1 MQFPYF
7 QFPLFGDGL
16 IIAIDAILH
25 VFISHGVAIGM
36 VTMIVLAEYIGH
48 RRCDPEWEN
57 LARAAIKPA
66 VIIITSVGAITGVG
80 IWFITSGVVPAA
92 IGSMLRVFF
101 WPWFLEWI
109 VFVLELITILIIYFT
124 WDYWQKEKK
133 KYHVRLGFVYV
144 VLACV
149 SAFLIT
155 GILGFMLTPDGW
167 PSNRSFWSAFFN
179 PTFLPQLAWRISVAA
194 AMGALF
200 IIFYLLFSLKIT
212 AQFRRVALN
221 YYAKVLAAPL
231 VLMPFCAWWWY
242 YMVPEGFKTHAKPST
257 LLWVIV
263 KSTGLLGIFNEI
275 FWISLVVNIIIAFSI
290 IVVAWKG
297 RIFISRLIIVPVIL
311 IVMFFVAEY
320 ERVRE
325 FVRGPY
331 LMPGYMYA
339 NTVLLTEKDLFDKEG
354 MLRHSFWF
362 ERMAPEATL
371 EQKGAYLFAANCG
384 TCHTIGGKNN
394 IIDRFKGRSEPGIY
408 VILGRTEQMVPWM
421 PPFAGTDEERK
432 ITAHFLSNLIENKY
446 LLQEPYRYPPVE
458 EQGK

>member
-25 VFISHGVAIGM
+25 VFISHGVAIG
-36 VTMIVLAEYIGH
+36 VVAMIVLAEYIGYRDH
-48 RRCDPEWEN
+48 SPEWES
-57 LARAAIKPA
+57 LAKSAIKPV
-66 VIIITSVGAITGVG
+66 VIIITSIGAITGVG

-109 VFVLELITILIIYFT
+109 VFVLEVIVILIFYFT
-124 WDYWQKEKK
+124 WDYWQNERKK
-133 KYHVRLGFVYV
+133 NHIRLGFVYV
-144 VLACV
+144 ILACI

-167 PSNRSFWSAFFN
+167 PQNKSFWSAFFN
-179 PTFLPQLAWRISVAA
+179 PTFLPQLTWRLSASFS
-194 AMGALF
+194 MGALF
-200 IIFYLLFSLKIT
+200 IIFYLLFSYKRKSW
-212 AQFRRVALN
+212 FRKAAMR
-221 YYAKVLAAPL
+221 YYAKILAIPL
-231 VLMPFCAWWWY
+231 LLMPFCAWWWY

-257 LLWVIV
+257 LLWIIV
-263 KSTGLLGIFNEI
+263 KDTGLFGIFNEI
-275 FWISLVVNIIIAFSI
+275 FWISLVANIVIVFSVVI
-290 IVVAWKG
+290 VAWRG
-297 RIFISRLIIVPVIL
+297 WILISRLIIVPAIL
-311 IVMFFVAEY
+311 IVLFFVAEY

-339 NTVLLTEKDLFDKEG
+339 NTVLLTERELFNKEG
-354 MLRHSFWF
+354 LLSNSYWF
-362 ERMAPEATL
+362 EKMAPEPTV
-371 EQKGAYLFAANCG
+371 EQKGAFLFAANCG
-384 TCHTIGGKNN
+384 TCHTVGGRNN

-408 VILGRTEQMVPWM
+408 VMLGRTEQMVPWM

-432 ITAHFLSNLIENKY
+432 ITAQFIRELVEKKY
-446 LLQEPYRYPPVE
+446 SMRAPARYPPIE
-458 EQGK
+458 EKGK

>member
-25 VFISHGVAIGM
+25 VFISHGIAIGM
-36 VTMIVLAEYIGH
+36 VTMIVLAEYIGYRH
-48 RRCDPEWEN
+48 SAPEWEN
-57 LARAAIKPA
+57 FAKSAIKPV
-66 VIIITSVGAITGVG
+66 VIIITSIGAITGVG
-80 IWFITSGVVPAA
+80 IWFITSGIVPAA

-101 WPWFLEWI
+101 WPWFVEWI
-109 VFVLELITILIIYFT
+109 VFALEVVVILIIYFK
-124 WDYWQKEKK
+124 WESLSNERKK
-133 KYHVRLGFVYV
+133 HHLHLGLAYI

-179 PTFLPQLAWRISVAA
+179 PTFLPQLAWRISIAF

-200 IIFYLLFSLKIT
+200 IIAYLLFFSKSSRK
-212 AQFRRVALN
+212 FRKDAMN
-221 YYAKVLAAPL
+221 YYAKVLIVPL
-231 VLMPFCAWWWY
+231 VAMPFCAWWWY

-257 LLWVIV
+257 LLWIIV
-263 KSTGLLGIFNEI
+263 KDTGLLGLFNEI
-275 FWISLVVNIIIAFSI
+275 FWISLVANIIIVFA
-290 IVVAWKG
+290 IVITAWKEWVT
-297 RIFISRLIIVPVIL
+297 ISKLIIIPVIL
-311 IVMFFVAEY
+311 IILFFVAEY

-339 NTVLLTEKDLFDKEG
+339 NTVLLTEHELLSKEGLLKNSYWFDK
-354 MLRHSFWF
+354 
-362 ERMAPEATL
+362 MAPEQTL
-371 EQKGAYLFAANCG
+371 EQKGAYLFAMNCG

-421 PPFAGTDEERK
+421 PPFTGTVEERK
-432 ITAHFLSNLIENKY
+432 ITAGFIWNLIENKY
-446 LLQEPYRYPPVE
+446 SMQTLYRYPPM
-458 EQGK
+458 EQTEK

>member
-36 VTMIVLAEYIGH
+36 VTMIVLAEYIGYRH
-48 RRCDPEWEN
+48 SAPEWEN
-57 LARAAIKPA
+57 FAKSAFKPV

-109 VFVLELITILIIYFT
+109 VFVLEVIVLLIIYFK
-124 WDYWQKEKK
+124 WDSWQNERK
-133 KYHVRLGFVYV
+133 KYHVRLGLAYI
-144 VLACV
+144 VLACI

-167 PSNRSFWSAFFN
+167 PQSKSFWPAFFN
-179 PTFLPQLAWRISVAA
+179 PTFLPQLAWRISISFSL
-194 AMGALF
+194 GALC
-200 IIFYLLFSLKIT
+200 IIFYLLFSRHRT
-212 AQFRRVALN
+212 PQFRKLALN
-221 YYAKVLAAPL
+221 YYAKILALPL
-231 VLMPFCAWWWY
+231 ILMPFCAWWWY
-242 YMVPEGFKTHAKPST
+242 YMVPEGFKTHAKPSL

-263 KSTGLLGIFNEI
+263 KNTGLLGIFNEI
-275 FWISLVVNIIIAFSI
+275 FWISLVVNIMIVFSI
-290 IVVAWKG
+290 IVVAW
-297 RIFISRLIIVPVIL
+297 RQWILMSRLIIVPAVL
-311 IVMFFVAEY
+311 IVLFFVAEY
-320 ERVRE
+320 ELVRE

-339 NTVLLTEKDLFDKEG
+339 NSVLLAEQQLFNKEG
-354 MLRHSFWF
+354 MLNHSFWF
-362 ERMAPEATL
+362 EKMAPEPTL
-371 EQKGAYLFAANCG
+371 EQKGAFLFAANCG
-384 TCHTIGGKNN
+384 TCHTIGGRNN

-432 ITAHFLSNLIENKY
+432 MTAGFIWSLVENRY
-446 LLQEPYRYPPVE
+446 SMQTPARYPPM
-458 EQGK
+458 EQTGK

>member
-25 VFISHGVAIGM
+25 VFISHGIAIGV
-36 VTMIVLAEYIGH
+36 VTMIVLAEYKGY
-48 RRCDPEWEN
+48 RNAAPEWEDF
-57 LARAAIKPA
+57 AKSAIKPTI
-66 VIIITSVGAITGVG
+66 IIITSIGAITGVG

-101 WPWFLEWI
+101 WPWFIEWI
-109 VFVLELITILIIYFT
+109 VFVLEVVVILIIYFT
-124 WDYWQKEKK
+124 WDNWQNERKR
-133 KYHVRLGFVYV
+133 HHIRLGFAYI
-144 VLACV
+144 VLACI

-167 PSNRSFWSAFFN
+167 PFDRSFWSAFFN
-179 PTFLPQLAWRISVAA
+179 PTFLPQLAWRISISFS
-194 AMGALF
+194 MGALF
-200 IIFYLLFSLKIT
+200 IIFYLLFSHKRKPG
-212 AQFRRVALN
+212 FRKAAMR
-221 YYAKVLAAPL
+221 YYAKILAGPL
-231 VLMPFCAWWWY
+231 ILMPFCAWWWY
-242 YMVPEGFKTHAKPST
+242 YMVPEEFKTHAKPSL

-263 KSTGLLGIFNEI
+263 KDTGLFSIFNEI
-275 FWISLVVNIIIAFSI
+275 FWISLVLNAIIVFSV
-290 IVVAWKG
+290 IVVAW
-297 RIFISRLIIVPVIL
+297 REWITMARLIIVPAIL
-311 IVMFFVAEY
+311 IVLFFVAEY

-339 NTVLLTEKDLFDKEG
+339 NTVLLTEQELFKKEG
-354 MLRHSFWF
+354 MLKNSFWF
-362 ERMAPEATL
+362 ERMAPEQTV

-394 IIDRFKGRSEPGIY
+394 IVDRFEGRSEPGIY
-408 VILGRTEQMVPWM
+408 VLLGRTEQMVPWM

-432 ITAHFLSNLIENKY
+432 ITAQFLRKLVERKY
-446 LLQEPYRYPPVE
+446 SMQMPARYPPVE
-458 EQGK
+458 ETVK

>member
-36 VTMIVLAEYIGH
+36 VAMIVLAEYIGY
-48 RRCDPEWEN
+48 RNGAPEWED
-57 LARAAIKPA
+57 LAKSAIKPV
-66 VIIITSVGAITGVG
+66 VIIITSIGAITGVG
-80 IWFITSGVVPAA
+80 IWFITSGIVPAA

-101 WPWFLEWI
+101 WPWFIEWI
-109 VFVLELITILIIYFT
+109 VFALEVVVILVIYFT
-124 WDYWQKEKK
+124 WDHWQKERK
-133 KYHVRLGFVYV
+133 KYHLQLGCAYII
-144 VLACV
+144 LACI

-167 PSNRSFWSAFFN
+167 PWNKSFWSAFFN
-179 PTFLPQLAWRISVAA
+179 PTFLPQLAWRISIAI

-200 IIFYLLFSLKIT
+200 IIFYVLFSHQRRL
-212 AQFRRVALN
+212 AFRQAAMS
-221 YYAKVLAAPL
+221 YYAKILALPL
-231 VLMPFCAWWWY
+231 ILMPFCAWWWY

-263 KSTGLLGIFNEI
+263 KDTGLFGIFNEI
-275 FWISLVVNIIIAFSI
+275 FWISLVVNVVIVFSVIIIA
-290 IVVAWKG
+290 WKQW
-297 RIFISRLIIVPVIL
+297 ILMARLIIVPAIL
-311 IVMFFVAEY
+311 IVLFFVAEY

-339 NTVLLTEKDLFDKEG
+339 NTVLLTEKKLFDEEG
-354 MLRHSFWF
+354 LLKNSFWF
-362 ERMAPEATL
+362 ERMAPEPTM
-371 EQKGAYLFAANCG
+371 EQKGAFLFATNCG
-384 TCHTIGGKNN
+384 TCHTIGGRNN

-421 PPFAGTDEERK
+421 PPFAGTDEERR
-432 ITAHFLSNLIENKY
+432 ITARFIRELVEKKY
-446 LLQEPYRYPPVE
+446 SMQTPARYPPVE
-458 EQGK
+458 ETGK